1 MALDDLLDEHEQGER
16 VRSWLRSNALGLI
29 GGVAIGLA
37 AIAGWQWWQNQ
48 QRSERMASS
57 ALYAR
62 VVTATDPARA
72 KTDIATLGKRNP
84 TLATLASLQLA
95 KQQVDGGKRDEA
107 IATLRAAQASAAAD
121 LRPVLRQ
128 RLALLLI
135 DAGKP
140 KDALSLLE
148 GQSDAATLEAR
159 GDAQL
164 ALGQREA
171 ARKAYDAAL
180 GLIEVGAPQR
190 RVVELKL
197 NEAGGDTAQGKDQT

>member
-29 GGVAIGLA
+29 GGVAIGLG
-37 AIAGWQWWQNQ
+37 AIAGWQWWQG
-48 QRSERMASS
+48 QRQNERMATSS
-57 ALYAR
+57 LYSQ
-62 VVTATDPARA
+62 VVTATDAQRA
-72 KTDIATLGKRNP
+72 KADIATLGKRNP

-95 KQQVDGGKRDEA
+95 KVQVDAGRRDEA
-107 IATLRAAQASAAAD
+107 IVTLRAAQSAADAD
-121 LRPVLRQ
+121 LRPVVRQ
-128 RLALLLI
+128 RLASLLV

-140 KDALSLLE
+140 AEALPLLDD
-148 GQSDAATLEAR
+148 SRNPAMLEAR

-164 ALGQREA
+164 ALGQRED

-180 GLIEVGAPQR
+180 GLIDVGAPQR

-197 NEAGGDTAQGKDQT
+197 IEAGGELAQGKDQS

>member
-29 GGVAIGLA
+29 GGVALGLA
-37 AIAGWQWWQNQ
+37 AIAGWQWWQKQ
-48 QRSERMASS
+48 QQSDRMATS
-57 ALYAR
+57 AMYAQAVNASDTTR
-62 VVTATDPARA
+62 ARA
-72 KTDIATLGKRNP
+72 QITALGKRNA
-84 TLATLASLQLA
+84 TLGTLASLQLA
-95 KQQVDGGKRDEA
+95 KQQVDGGKRDDA
-107 IATLRAAQASAAAD
+107 IATLRAAQASADAD
-121 LRPVLRQ
+121 LRGVVRQ
-128 RLALLLI
+128 RLAVLLI

-140 KDALSLLE
+140 GEALPLLE
-148 GQSDAATLEAR
+148 GNDAATLEAR

-164 ALGQREA
+164 ALGQREQ

-197 NEAGGDTAQGKDQT
+197 NEAGGEPAQGKDQT